1 MKKTILVFA
10 LFSVIFIGCTNTPT
24 PQTITT
30 FILVRHAEKADD
42 GTKDPPLTPDGKIR
56 ADELAKVLKETNLD
70 AIYSTAFKRT
80 QETVAPTANSKSLS
94 VLAYEAMKGDE
105 MDRILKTH
113 KGGTVLISGHSNTTP
128 WVANYFLGNEAYP
141 DFIDSDF
148 DNILIVSILEKGNA
162 SVTWMS
168 YGMPTN

>member
-1 MKKTILVFA
+1 MKKIIIAFAFLSVF
-10 LFSVIFIGCTNTPT
+10 FVGCTNT

-70 AIYSTAFKRT
+70 AIYSTTFKRT
-80 QETVAPTANSKSLS
+80 QETVAPAANSKNLS
-94 VLAYEAMKGDE
+94 VLAYEAMKGEE
-105 MDRILKTH
+105 MDRILEAH

-141 DFIDSDF
+141 DFRDSDF
-148 DNILIVSILEKGNA
+148 DNILILSILEKGNA

-168 YGMPTN
+168 YGIPTN